1 MILCLTPNPA
11 IDRTMYLDGLVVG
24 EVHRAGKTLVAAGGK
39 GLNAARAI
47 RTLGGDP
54 LCMGFLGGH
63 AGSLLAE
70 LAQREGLRGCW
81 TQTKNETR
89 TCVILVQPDQDAT
102 VINELGTA
110 VDLDEC
116 KSLVSDVWGKST
128 EASQVCVS
136 GSLPPGFV
144 LDQFESMLMGLIAR
158 RKTVWVD
165 TSGAALKTALGVRG
179 INVKV
184 NALELGEALNVK
196 ISNVEEALTVG
207 WELCKSGMERAVV
220 TLGKQGAVL
229 VSADGSWVAQS
240 PEIQVVSS
248 VGSGDAFLGGLAFA
262 FSKGFAPDLALR
274 HAVATGAANALC
286 TGGGVFSLADFESLR
301 EKITVV

>member
-24 EVHRAGKTLVAAGGK
+24 EVHRAGKTLVEAGGK

-89 TCVILVQPDQDAT
+89 TCVILVQPNRDAT
-102 VINELGTA
+102 VINELGAA

-116 KSLVSDVWGKST
+116 KSLVSDVWGKSAGT
-128 EASQVCVS
+128 SQVCVS

-144 LDQFESMLMGLIAR
+144 LDQFESMLAGLIAR
-158 RKTVWVD
+158 GKTVWVD
-165 TSGAALKTALGVRG
+165 TSGGALKTALGVRG
-179 INVKV
+179 INVKA
-184 NALELGEALNVK
+184 NAAELGEALNMK
-196 ISNVEEALTVG
+196 ISNTGQALTAG
-207 WELCKSGMERAVV
+207 RELCKSGMERAVV
-220 TLGKQGAVL
+220 TLGKQGAAL
-229 VSADGSWVAQS
+229 VSAEGSWVAQS

-248 VGSGDAFLGGLAFA
+248 VGSGDAFLGGLAVA
-262 FSKGFAPDLALR
+262 LSNGFAPDLALR

-286 TGGGVFSLADFESLR
+286 AGGGNFSLADFEDLR
-301 EKITVV
+301 EKTIIF